1 MTEKEKEKSAALASE
16 SQDSAE
22 KKKRGGRSRA
32 KKSDAGAPAAQ
43 KKKKSVSKSSS
54 AKSDKAKTDEKKST
68 KSESRS
74 RAAKADSSQN
84 MGAPHTAPKKRSRS
98 KKDKITAGIA
108 AADEQIKAGHVL
120 PGTIKNN
127 ARYEEEDPFAETKR
141 LGAELGLHRAPSR
154 EQRKILRPEKKAEA
168 PTKKTVKRHESVKI
182 IPIGG
187 LNEIGKNMTLIEYRG
202 QILIIDCGMT
212 FPEDDMFGVD
222 VVIPDFSYLVENSKK
237 VKGLIITHGHEDH
250 IGAIP
255 YLLEKINVPIYGT
268 PLTLGLIRNKLEE
281 HNLAGDLRE
290 IRAGDKFTVGRYFH
304 VEAIH
309 TTHSIADAVAFYIE
323 TPAATIFHTGDFKVD
338 YTPLDGDP
346 INLTR
351 YAEIGKKGVDVML
364 ADSTNV
370 LRPGFTPSE
379 QVVGKTLDG
388 IFRDATSRIII
399 ATFSSN
405 VDRVQKI
412 IELAIKYGRKFA
424 VSGRSMENV
433 VALATELGYI
443 KFPSSSYVELKDIKD
458 IPDKE
463 LVIIT
468 TGSQGEPMSALSRM
482 ANDMHRSVKLKKG
495 DVVIFSSSPVP
506 GNEKTITRVVNELYE
521 KEVKVIYNDIADIH
535 VSGHACQQDL
545 KLIHSLIR
553 PKYFMPAHGEHRHLV
568 RHAQLAYEMGMKE
581 DNVFILDNGDQLTVD
596 KNRAIQF
603 KHVVS
608 AEDIMVDGMGVGD
621 IGSVVL
627 KDRKMLSE
635 SGLVI
640 VSAAIDTKNSLLLY
654 GPEIVSRGFIYVKE
668 HEDVIEGLQREAEE
682 AINKSLDGGFRD
694 WNTLKSDL
702 RDALRKYI
710 FSTTKRSPIILTIF
724 LDAD

>member
-1 MTEKEKEKSAALASE
+1 M
-16 SQDSAE
+16 
-22 KKKRGGRSRA
+22 
-32 KKSDAGAPAAQ
+32 
-43 KKKKSVSKSSS
+43 
-54 AKSDKAKTDEKKST
+54 
-68 KSESRS
+68 
-74 RAAKADSSQN
+74 
-84 MGAPHTAPKKRSRS
+84 
-98 KKDKITAGIA
+98 
-108 AADEQIKAGHVL
+108 
-120 PGTIKNN
+120 
-127 ARYEEEDPFAETKR
+127 
-141 LGAELGLHRAPSR
+141 
-154 EQRKILRPEKKAEA
+154 
-168 PTKKTVKRHESVKI
+168 

-668 HEDVIEGLQREAEE
+668 HEDVIEGLQHEAEE